1 MTESFLWISEAT
13 AAEAR
18 RAVHDLHDTFEF
30 QSNWDSVG
38 AHSESLLS
46 HRAHLPDAP
55 GSLRRALH
63 QQPEDMKADI
73 WVGELQTSSVALQVN
88 IATYHCFSTF
98 DGLTRWTITVLLDF
112 KQIAEATVSGTA
124 VMPQVFN
131 PSCSS
136 SFELSVQFPPL
147 LPVDFVH
154 HLAVCAANHR
164 SGGTACFA
172 ALVVAAPAP
181 SPPSPPGRPALSSA
195 AAATILSSLLLEPP
209 PLPARHSCRSQHGG
223 WRARTW
229 EVSSVSDS
237 LGTYHAALEMASCS
251 LEGLA
256 RFRSLRWYTGV
267 LEGVGAWHGAVRL
280 EIIRQQSQHL
290 LASLPCAGAHTSD
303 AIGDP
308 RRVWSPSAGILAAPQ
323 TLLYAAVLSDLEQLC
338 GDLSGFRVVEIGGG
352 YGGQLKVATDFFALS
367 QYVMVDLAE
376 ALDLQQRF
384 RFLAHCGSEPSPMG
398 GGRGPGRRGCGWRK
412 RPGDLQ
418 LRVARVHAAGARLVL
433 GRSAGQGATRLHP
446 QQQPLDGT

>member
-1 MTESFLWISEAT
+1 
-13 AAEAR
+13 
-18 RAVHDLHDTFEF
+18 
-30 QSNWDSVG
+30 
-38 AHSESLLS
+38 
-46 HRAHLPDAP
+46 
-55 GSLRRALH
+55 
-63 QQPEDMKADI
+63 
-73 WVGELQTSSVALQVN
+73 
-88 IATYHCFSTF
+88 
-98 DGLTRWTITVLLDF
+98 
-112 KQIAEATVSGTA
+112 
-124 VMPQVFN
+124 
-131 PSCSS
+131 
-136 SFELSVQFPPL
+136 
-147 LPVDFVH
+147 
-154 HLAVCAANHR
+154 
-164 SGGTACFA
+164 
-172 ALVVAAPAP
+172 
-181 SPPSPPGRPALSSA
+181 
-195 AAATILSSLLLEPP
+195 
-209 PLPARHSCRSQHGG
+209 
-223 WRARTW
+223 
-229 EVSSVSDS
+229 
-237 LGTYHAALEMASCS
+237 MASCS

-446 QQQPLDGT
+446 QQQPLDGTPRSPQTGIGSPRAKPASTPSGATASKLDALGRRSQADARAPSHRETLRQLYIHLCAGLHLLKLKGDRSVWPCKGHVAADVGGREVRGRALVDCRIGSSTRESAGGERGKGAGG